1 MFSGFEAL
9 KHENPLL
16 DKTAKIETAPLQS
29 LKKTCVQT
37 RKVRIKSQLRCA
49 FLPLNQNWGST
60 TFSTRDMTLI
70 QSALNS
76 SYPGACFKYPEHYHN
91 MRKKFSTWL

>member
-1 MFSGFEAL
+1 MDVSNKFAFYSPCHAILRKVFRA
-9 KHENPLL
+9 
-16 DKTAKIETAPLQS
+16 I
-29 LKKTCVQT
+29 

-49 FLPLNQNWGST
+49 FLPLNQNWVLT

-76 SYPGACFKYPEHYHN
+76 SDPGACF
-91 MRKKFSTWL
+91 